1 MPARLLSELRAPELA
16 ERLSDRSVVVQPVG
30 SVEQHGPH
38 LPFSTDLVIAD
49 AVSRAVVERYGDD
62 LDLWLLP
69 PLAYSKSN
77 EHAWAPGTVWL
88 SASTLLSVIADI
100 GRSLRMLPAHRLVF
114 LNGHGGNS
122 SLLNVACRELRLA
135 YGLMTF
141 LAHPRTPPDQGGNA
155 DAEASE
161 LGMGI
166 HGGIGETS
174 MMLHLRPDLVAMDRA
189 VRRVPEA
196 LAANEHVRFGGPVSF
211 GWLADDF
218 GPDGHI
224 GDPTGAT
231 AERGAD
237 AFEHAVTELGAA
249 LGEVAAFQLPLPRR
263 SAPPTP

>member
-1 MPARLLSELRAPELA
+1 MPVRLLSELTAPDLA
-16 ERLSDRSVVVQPVG
+16 ERLSGRSVLIQPVG

-38 LPFSTDLVIAD
+38 LPFSTDLVIAG
-49 AVSRAVVERYGDD
+49 ALAEAVVERFGDD

-88 SASTLLSVIADI
+88 SATTLLAVLMDV
-100 GRSLRMLPAHRLVF
+100 GRSLATLPARRLVF

-122 SLLNVACRELRLA
+122 SLLSVACRELRLA
-135 YGLMTF
+135 YGLLTF
-141 LAHPRTPPDQGGNA
+141 LAHPRVPPDQGGTG
-155 DAEASE
+155 DAEAAE
-161 LGMGI
+161 LGLGI
-166 HGGIGETS
+166 HGGAGETS
-174 MMLHLRPDLVAMDRA
+174 FMLHLRPDLVRMDRA

-196 LAANEHVRFGGPVSF
+196 MAERRHVRFGGPVSF

-231 AERGAD
+231 AERGAA
-237 AFEHAVTELGAA
+237 AFAAAVGS
-249 LGEVAAFQLPLPRR
+249 LGEALAEVADFDLPLEG
-263 SAPPTP
+263 